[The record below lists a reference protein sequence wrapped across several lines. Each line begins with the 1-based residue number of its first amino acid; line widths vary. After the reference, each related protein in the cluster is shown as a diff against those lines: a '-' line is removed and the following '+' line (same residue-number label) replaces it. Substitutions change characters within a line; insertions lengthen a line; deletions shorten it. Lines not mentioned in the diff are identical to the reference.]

1 MANNPDG
8 LDDWSRDFT
17 WLNGQAVRYDK
28 YGTPRAV
35 EVTGQYGSP
44 VALTQQMYYAQQGN
58 VVEADNSGAR
68 GYSASM
74 PTQLENPLAGYVP
87 DGKGGYMVADP
98 TDPATKSAVAI
109 IQSTLSDWGL
119 SSLAP
124 LIDGLIKDFGPS
136 NSEAIF
142 LNLKKTPEWQTR
154 FAANAAR
161 TKAGLRE
168 LSPAEYIAAENSY
181 RQVLQSYGLPSTFYD
196 SQDDYRKFL
205 ELDVSPTELNDR
217 AKVAQTTWLGT
228 DQATKDVWA
237 QWYGLSDGAAI
248 AAILDPSKALP
259 IIQSMAEAAKAGGV
273 AVRNGLQA
281 NESRIRGYIDQGIS
295 GDKIAQGFSDI
306 GAVHGTDQAIGS
318 RFGIN
323 LDQATEEASRIQGLA
338 SARRAQAEAY
348 GAEQALFDSRASAD
362 AKSLNRRTAGS
373 F

>member
-1 MANNPDG
+1 
-8 LDDWSRDFT
+8 
-17 WLNGQAVRYDK
+17 
-28 YGTPRAV
+28 
-35 EVTGQYGSP
+35 
-44 VALTQQMYYAQQGN
+44 
-58 VVEADNSGAR
+58 
-68 GYSASM
+68 
-74 PTQLENPLAGYVP
+74 
-87 DGKGGYMVADP
+87 
-98 TDPATKSAVAI
+98 
-109 IQSTLSDWGL
+109 
-119 SSLAP
+119 
-124 LIDGLIKDFGPS
+124 
-136 NSEAIF
+136 
-142 LNLKKTPEWQTR
+142 
-154 FAANAAR
+154 
-161 TKAGLRE
+161 
-168 LSPAEYIAAENSY
+168 
-181 RQVLQSYGLPSTFYD
+181 VLQSYGLPSTFYD

-217 AKVAQTTWLGT
+217 AKVAQSTWLST

-273 AVRNGLQA
+273 AVRNGLHA

-348 GAEQALFDSRASAD
+348 GAEQALFDSARERGRQVTEPPHRRELLMEDNSID
-362 AKSLNRRTAGS
+362 RRTAEPGNAVRS
-373 F
+373 RASSVRSNPANSWAWRPWCSRSSRPSAP